1 MYCSWKFANH
11 SQTLIY
17 IASYNL
23 TETAKADP
31 LVFILLMDLIN
42 DQIIKRKPDKVTG
55 KYKGSFLF
63 ESITGNA
70 YITQNS
76 PQFVS
81 GHLRLRG
88 KNNGQYPYRFKEA
101 IEELFGNCRQSG
113 EEIEVCSG
121 EVVANSKLVT
131 VDINPERNPTN
142 VLDGQ
147 YLPQE
152 WKNRFDRWN
161 CDPPYSEHAAIE
173 MYGTSMPSVTKLLTE
188 GARVTKPGGLLFL
201 LLGNKNMQWCPKSLI
216 RIGWFS
222 ITIVPNQ
229 EIRTH
234 FGFL

>member
-1 MYCSWKFANH
+1 
-11 SQTLIY
+11 
-17 IASYNL
+17 
-23 TETAKADP
+23 
-31 LVFILLMDLIN
+31 MDLIN

-161 CDPPYSEHAAIE
+161 CDPPYSETCCNRDVWNEYAFSDQARSLKE
-173 MYGTSMPSVTKLLTE
+173 QELPSLE
-188 GARVTKPGGLLFL
+188 DYSFY
-201 LLGNKNMQWCPKSLI
+201 S
-216 RIGWFS
+216 
-222 ITIVPNQ
+222 
-229 EIRTH
+229 
-234 FGFL
+234 